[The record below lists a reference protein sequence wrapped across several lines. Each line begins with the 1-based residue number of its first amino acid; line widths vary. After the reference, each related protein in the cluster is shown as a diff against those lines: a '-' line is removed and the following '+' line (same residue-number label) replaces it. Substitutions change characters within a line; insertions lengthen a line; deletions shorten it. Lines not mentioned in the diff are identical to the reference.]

1 MVNSQPLKD
10 KVGPK
15 VKLVKSVAYNAQYV
29 GALTYHEAKEGGGH
43 RFLSQGSQE
52 ERALKI
58 NIIPFLQCDKPVKSA
73 QTP

>member
-29 GALTYHEAKEGGGH
+29 GALTYHEAKERGGGI
-43 RFLSQGSQE
+43 GSYHKVPKRNE
-52 ERALKI
+52 H
-58 NIIPFLQCDKPVKSA
+58 
-73 QTP
+73 